1 MTLYFVRHGQT
12 DWNKALRWQGGA
24 ADTELN
30 QTGREQAEAVAAYFV
45 ELGFAERGALDR
57 PARPAYVL
65 SSPLKRAQY
74 TAAKIA
80 DALGLH
86 VVIEGAFRELNLGD
100 YEGKTTPELE
110 QQYGAVFTHWLS
122 RHHQIAPPGGE
133 NLQQGIA
140 RMAPALQSWIAQR
153 QGPLIIVAHQA
164 ILMAMKASL
173 SDDLSDQALAS
184 YKQANFEIDVW
195 DIDAAKLRQRIDV
208 RV

>member
-30 QTGREQAEAVAAYFV
+30 QTGREQAVAVAAYFV
-45 ELGFAERGALDR
+45 DHGLMAQQATNSHVR
-57 PARPAYVL
+57 PAFVL

-74 TAAKIA
+74 TAGKIA
-80 DALGLH
+80 DALNLQ
-86 VVIEGAFRELNLGD
+86 VVTEPAFRELNLGD
-100 YEGKTTPELE
+100 YEGKTTPEL
-110 QQYGAVFTHWLS
+110 QLQYGDAFAHWLS
-122 RHHQIAPPGGE
+122 RHHQDAPPGGE

-140 RMAPALQSWIAQR
+140 RMAPALQSWLAQR
-153 QGPLIIVAHQA
+153 HGPLIIVAHQA

-173 SDDLSDQALAS
+173 SGDLSDAALAS

-195 DIDAAKLRQRIDV
+195 DIDSARLRQRVDLSA
-208 RV
+208 